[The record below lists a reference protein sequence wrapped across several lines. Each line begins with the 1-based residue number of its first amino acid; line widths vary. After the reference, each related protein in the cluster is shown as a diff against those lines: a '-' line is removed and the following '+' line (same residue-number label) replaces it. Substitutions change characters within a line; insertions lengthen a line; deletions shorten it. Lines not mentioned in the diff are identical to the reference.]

1 MFLPL
6 GSEGM
11 RALINPS
18 WITEDQI
25 ITLFSQNI
33 RLWENTMFLRK
44 TRCVDIQVCK
54 TRCFQKGMKIL
65 QVLEAHGI
73 YKLTSCMY
81 HFATSNLVLA
91 SWNSM
96 LRWRQRQQSEFEPPS
111 GETLEVCTILFVSF
125 CPCGPRMAKHNVN
138 AWLINTGW
146 TGGAFGAGH
155 RMSLK
160 DLASRAVSHRDASVH
175 EWSHERK
182 WTPMT
187 WPMAKRLE
195 LSNVPFLQ
203 CVGHTGHHWCDSL
216 WRFGKSRVWELPKAI
231 VHAQVVAR
239 SR

>member
-1 MFLPL
+1 
-6 GSEGM
+6 
-11 RALINPS
+11 
-18 WITEDQI
+18 
-25 ITLFSQNI
+25 
-33 RLWENTMFLRK
+33 MFLRK
-44 TRCVDIQVCK
+44 TRCFDIQVCK
-54 TRCFQKGMKIL
+54 HDVFRKVWRFYRYLKRM
-65 QVLEAHGI
+65 VYI

-111 GETLEVCTILFVSF
+111 EETLEVCTILFVSF

-195 LSNVPFLQ
+195 LSNVPFLE